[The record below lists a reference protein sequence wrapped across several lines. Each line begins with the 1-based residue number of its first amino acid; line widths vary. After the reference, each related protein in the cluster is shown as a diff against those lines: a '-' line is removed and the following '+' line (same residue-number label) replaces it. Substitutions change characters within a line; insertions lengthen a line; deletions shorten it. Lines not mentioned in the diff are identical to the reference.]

1 MLKRATQLLL
11 IVLALVSCQEKS
23 GYDSPIEGE
32 IQSVSFTLNSYDYG
46 DLLTKTD
53 YDSGADIFN
62 WSEGDAVGIMSPEG
76 SQLRFPIRPE
86 FYGQSSARFDGR
98 GFALKSN
105 TEYSSY
111 YPFIPDFELD
121 PSAVPVSY
129 KGQSMLGDNN
139 TAGLGKFAY
148 TVAKGSAPSA
158 GVLDFSFQNIGS
170 PHRYRM
176 PALPGE
182 YEMLTLIIPESEYIL
197 NGTIDLRASDD
208 LGLTVISPTE
218 ESNEINLSLSGT
230 TFSSPGPLRCWMMM
244 PPVNLDGEVIG
255 LTLTLADGSEIVA
268 SVAGR
273 DCPANSR
280 RVFNALTSVY
290 PAESTVGSD
299 GGAVQVKLIRTAATD
314 AVTMSVEDD
323 WLNQS
328 SSSTD
333 GLVTTYTFT
342 AAANSGAEREGSISF
357 TETSTGLTNTVKVIQ
372 QKAGTVIGIGGWD
385 TDSYSGK
392 AN

>member
-1 MLKRATQLLL
+1 MLKRTTQLLL
-11 IVLALVSCQEKS
+11 IVLVLVSCQEKS
-23 GYDSPIEGE
+23 GYDSLAEGE
-32 IQSVSFTLNSYDYG
+32 IQSVSFTLNSYDNG
-46 DLLTKTD
+46 DLLTKTH
-53 YDSGADIFN
+53 YESGSDIFN
-62 WSEGDAVGIMSPEG
+62 WSEGDAVGIVSPEG
-76 SQLRFPIRPE
+76 SQLKFPIRSE
-86 FYGQSSARFDGR
+86 YYGHSSAKFDGR

-111 YPFIPDFELD
+111 YPFIPNFELD

-129 KGQSMLGDNN
+129 IGQSMLGDNN
-139 TAGLGKFAY
+139 TDRLGKFGY

-176 PALPGE
+176 PVLPGE
-182 YEMLTLIIPESEYIL
+182 YEMLTLIIPESEFL
-197 NGTIDLRASDD
+197 LKGTVNLSTSDISN
-208 LGLTVISPTE
+208 LMTISPVE
-218 ESNEINLSLSGT
+218 ESNEIHLSLTGT
-230 TFSSPGPLRCWMMM
+230 TLSSTGPLRCWMMM

-268 SVAGR
+268 SVAGK

-280 RVFNALTSVY
+280 RVFNALTSIY
-290 PAESTVGSD
+290 PAESSVGSD
-299 GGAVQVKLIRTAATD
+299 GGAVQVKLIRTAETD
-314 AVTMSVEDD
+314 AVTLSFEGD
-323 WLNQS
+323 WLSQS

-385 TDSYSGK
+385 SDSYSGK